1 MSPSAILIDISD
13 NIKYKKQGFA
23 YQAISSLLQ
32 ANSEMNVQYD
42 RVEVGAVL
50 KRAPPTSW
58 RYRIELSGHVI
69 RLSHDSFCELD
80 GFRGTELNVERWSST
95 IGQ

>member
-1 MSPSAILIDISD
+1 MSPSTILIDISD

-32 ANSEMNVQYD
+32 ANSEMDGIQYD

-50 KRAPPTSW
+50 KKAPPTSW

-80 GFRGTELNVERWSST
+80 GFRDTELNVER
-95 IGQ
+95 